1 MKLISFPSL
10 CGLLFLGSS
19 LLFTSGCRSTQYVD
33 PDGPR
38 TIVTRDLNIQDW
50 AQAADEMVQSMV
62 ESGVLEKAPEQ
73 PAVMAVSQIVNDT
86 SESVNIERLTGRLRA
101 SLNRTGKIVTSTTI
115 GLGDVPEDPLAL
127 REAEKRDSERP
138 EVFWSLSGVILE
150 DSVRTRRTAQSTYI
164 FILRLTE
171 VDSQLA
177 LWEEER
183 RITKQ
188 ESRGLFGIF

>member
-1 MKLISFPSL
+1 MKFQKLFSL
-10 CGLLFLGSS
+10 SGLALLSTA
-19 LLFTSGCRSTQYVD
+19 LLFTSGCRSTEYVD
-33 PDGPR
+33 ADGPR
-38 TIVTRDLNIQDW
+38 TIVTRDINIQDW

-62 ESGVLEKAPEQ
+62 ESGVLERAPEL

-101 SLNRTGKIVTSTTI
+101 SLNRTGKIVTATTI
-115 GLGDVPEDPLAL
+115 GLGDVPDDPLAQ
-127 REAEKRDSERP
+127 REAQRRSAERP
-138 EVFWSLSGVILE
+138 EVFWTLSGVIME
-150 DSVRTRRTAQSTYI
+150 DNVRTRRTAQTTYI

-177 LWEEER
+177 LWEDER

-188 ESRGLFGIF
+188 ESRGFLGIF